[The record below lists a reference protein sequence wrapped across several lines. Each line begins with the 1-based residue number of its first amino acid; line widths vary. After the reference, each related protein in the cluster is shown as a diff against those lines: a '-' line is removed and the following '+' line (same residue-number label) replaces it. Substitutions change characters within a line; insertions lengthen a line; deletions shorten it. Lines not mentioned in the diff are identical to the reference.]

1 MPKKVSGKSVD
12 GAQQNFEQVV
22 DFLSQL
28 FPSCVIEK
36 SVDSSDASQS
46 DGGQPQYARDID
58 WQALGNMIG
67 KTLSC
72 EENESLRREPFGFY
86 WAGKNEAARE
96 AIRPISMALR
106 PCLKDSEDWDH
117 TRAVKSSQKP
127 ICSMRR
133 LGLAWCP
140 AKQVQDVITR
150 AGAL

>member
-72 EENESLRREPFGFY
+72 EENESLRREPFGFC
-86 WAGKNEAARE
+86 WAGKQEAARE
-96 AIRPISMALR
+96 ATRPISMALR
-106 PCLKDSEDWDH
+106 PCLNDSVDWDH
-117 TRAVKSSQKP
+117 TGNLYLEGDNLQALKLLQGSYLGKVKM
-127 ICSMRR
+127 IYR
-133 LGLAWCP
+133 
-140 AKQVQDVITR
+140 
-150 AGAL
+150 